1 MDDTLRTRIQ
11 GLVDG
16 NKVLLFM
23 KGTKNFPQCGFSA
36 QVLEVLKRTGAEF
49 ETVLYLKTPP
59 SRADL
64 ERIVGHL
71 DGPVADLVR
80 HDNRFKELGLD
91 AGAYDEPAAV
101 VDLLVEHPELL
112 QRPLLENADRAAVA
126 RPPEDVVATFV

>member
-1 MDDTLRTRIQ
+1 MADLTIFHNPKCSNSRRALEA
-11 GLVDG
+11 LEAA
-16 NKVLLFM
+16 
-23 KGTKNFPQCGFSA
+23 GT
-36 QVLEVLKRTGAEF
+36 EF
-49 ETVLYLKTPP
+49 DTVLYLKTPP

-80 HDNRFKELGLD
+80 HDNRFKELGLE
-91 AGAYDEPAAV
+91 AGDYDEPAAV

-112 QRPLLENADRAAVA
+112 QRPLLETSERAAVA

>member
-1 MDDTLRTRIQ
+1 MADLTLFHNPKCSNSRR
-11 GLVDG
+11 
-16 NKVLLFM
+16 
-23 KGTKNFPQCGFSA
+23 A
-36 QVLEVLKRTGAEF
+36 LEALEAAGAEF
-49 ETVLYLKTPP
+49 DTVLYLKTPP

-91 AGAYDEPAAV
+91 TGAYAEPAAV
-101 VDLLVEHPELL
+101 VDLLVEHPELM
-112 QRPLLENADRAAVA
+112 QRPVIETARRAAVA